1 MAGSYFGSLVDSIV
15 SKSFAMTLTAERQQ
29 QITDI
34 GKYWD
39 FYNGDQE
46 QYIKQYEGEKN
57 KEYEDKDKPTF
68 NYTRAVVNEYI
79 NGVFAKPV
87 KFKFASV
94 PHQKAWDSVVDP
106 LTFFK
111 IVPFFGKCQRIA
123 EVSNTC
129 LVMIRHDKELMRP
142 YFEDIRGEFVSF
154 VPKENKPKE
163 IGTLIISYHY
173 DTGHPDPE
181 KRILKRVEVWDNK
194 QWEIWLYSPALKE
207 EKLAASGPNPYGFIP
222 AEKLCPEEDDNTFYG
237 LTNTGDIVKV
247 NEVYNNLWTALV
259 RTSVFQSFSV
269 MVIKS
274 EGEIEVT
281 VAPTRL
287 LKLGDALEADAK
299 YITPDP
305 KIAEVAS
312 VLGDLKSELQNLARV
327 PQEVMS
333 SAKALT
339 PDSGYALR
347 IKRIPVEQEWE
358 KRRMSYGPSIKSLAQ
373 KTVMVD
379 AIQRGQGVSKEQIE
393 VDVDFTSTIPPLAPQ
408 EQILTDEQH
417 LRYNLITP
425 VDLMIR
431 EDPTLTRDEAK
442 KRIEFNRKEL
452 EQMGFNQF
460 GGDKETEFERLKV
473 RMGQKE
479 SSVKKAIAEGMET

>member
-1 MAGSYFGSLVDSIV
+1 MAGSYFGSVVDSIV
-15 SKSFAMTLTAERQQ
+15 SKSFAMSLTAERQK
-29 QITDI
+29 QIEDI

-87 KFKFASV
+87 KFKFENTTYQV
-94 PHQKAWDSVVDP
+94 AWDAVVNP

-129 LVMIRHDKELMRP
+129 LVMIRYDEELKRP
-142 YFEDIRGEFVSF
+142 YFEDIRGEFVRF
-154 VPKENKPKE
+154 IPKEGKPKE
-163 IGTLIISYHY
+163 VGTLIISYHY
-173 DTGHPDPE
+173 DTGDPDPE
-181 KRILKRVEVWDNK
+181 KRILKRVEVWDDK
-194 QWEIWLYSPALKE
+194 RWEIWLYSPALKE
-207 EKLAASGPNPYGFIP
+207 EKLAASGVNPYGFIP

-237 LTNTGDIVKV
+237 LTNVGDIVKV
-247 NEVYNNLWTALV
+247 NEVYNNLWTALI

-269 MVIKS
+269 LVIKS
-274 EGEIEVT
+274 ENEITVE

-287 LKLGDALEADAK
+287 LKLDESVDGDAK

-305 KIAEVAS
+305 KIAEVAQ

-379 AIQRGQGVSKEQIE
+379 AAQKGGKIPKENVK

-431 EDPTLTRDEAK
+431 EDPTLTRDEAR
-442 KRIEFNRKEL
+442 KRIENNRKEL
-452 EQMGFNQF
+452 EEMGFSQF

-479 SSVKKAIAEGMET
+479 ASVKQAIAEGMET